1 LNPIF
6 KNIKFVKMITSK
18 QHIISTLQYNLNFL
32 KAKYPLKSIGLF
44 GSYSRDEQTEFS
56 DIDLIVSFTRPV
68 GMELIDLSFELEDI
82 LKKKIDLVST
92 KGIKPKYF
100 DLIKKDILYA

>member
-1 LNPIF
+1 
-6 KNIKFVKMITSK
+6 MITSK
-18 QHIISTLQYNLNFL
+18 QHIISTLQNNLTSL
-32 KAKYPLKSIGLF
+32 KEKYPLESIGLF

-82 LKKKIDLVST
+82 LKRKIDLVST

-100 DLIKKDILYA
+100 DAIKQDILYA

>member
-1 LNPIF
+1 
-6 KNIKFVKMITSK
+6 MITSK
-18 QHIISTLQYNLNFL
+18 QHIIATLQNNLTLL
-32 KAKYPLKSIGLF
+32 KAKYPLESIGLF

-82 LKKKIDLVST
+82 LKRKIDLVSI

-100 DLIKKDILYA
+100 DAIKQDILYA

>member
-1 LNPIF
+1 
-6 KNIKFVKMITSK
+6 MITNK
-18 QHIISTLQYNLNFL
+18 QHIIATIQDNLVLL
-32 KAKYPLKSIGLF
+32 KGKYPLETIGLF

-82 LKKKIDLVST
+82 LKRKIDLVST

-100 DLIKKDILYA
+100 EAIKQDILYA

>member
-1 LNPIF
+1 M
-6 KNIKFVKMITSK
+6 IKDK
-18 QHIISTLQYNLNFL
+18 QHIISTLQENLFSL
-32 KAKYPLKSIGLF
+32 KTKYPLDSIGLF
-44 GSYSRDEQTEFS
+44 GSYSRDEQRELS

-82 LKKKIDLVST
+82 LKHKIDLVSV

-100 DLIKKDILYA
+100 DAIKQDILYA